1 MGKLGTLMT
10 RSGQKID
17 LRLVQKEDAGLLVD
31 LFHRLSA
38 ESKRLRFRLYTS
50 RLPEERVWQ
59 EAKALSDLNPQLQ
72 CAVVA
77 TIIEDDGLEHAVG
90 VARFARAS
98 ANETEAEVAVVVRDD
113 FQRNGVGKA
122 LLKALADRARAL
134 GISYFTGWVL
144 SDNVRLMKLIRGLE
158 IENIESETRYGETKI
173 RAPI

>member
-1 MGKLGTLMT
+1 MDTLIT
-10 RSGQKID
+10 RSGQEIN
-17 LRLVQKEDAGLLVD
+17 LRLMEKGDARLLVD

-59 EAKALSDLNPQLQ
+59 EAKALSDLDPKLQ

-77 TIIEDDGLEHAVG
+77 TIIEDDGQEHAVG
-90 VARFARAS
+90 VARFARALAS
-98 ANETEAEVAVVVRDD
+98 ETEAEVAVVVRDD

-122 LLKALADRARAL
+122 LLRALADRARAL
-134 GISYFTGWVL
+134 GISHFTGWVL

-158 IENIESETRYGETKI
+158 IKNIESETRYGETKI